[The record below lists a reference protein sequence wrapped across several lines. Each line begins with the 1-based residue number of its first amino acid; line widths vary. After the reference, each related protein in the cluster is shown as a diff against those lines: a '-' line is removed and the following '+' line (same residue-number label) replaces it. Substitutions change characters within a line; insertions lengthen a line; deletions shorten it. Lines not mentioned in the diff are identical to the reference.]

1 MNIKRS
7 VRLTR
12 RSYRRKL
19 IMFGVS
25 IFMSLALVA
34 TGFAAWVLSNDAS
47 KEAEGLVEIA
57 AVHEESVEISD
68 IKFLK
73 DNGDESTSDLDR
85 SFVFEPREG
94 DTNGRVRYGKSSE
107 DDTDTKPEDLDV
119 KFKWSIDN
127 YQIVGEVFVDFKIP
141 VNVYD
146 AIDAGWIDIDLQN
159 ADTEDNT
166 GFKVIGDETKDGKDY
181 KVLRY
186 VVQTA
191 QGTITA
197 NGGDGVV
204 SYTVEKDGDTVTKVN
219 FVMEIEFTWGEVFG
233 AQNPG
238 DYYDDDPV
246 GSAVDYDD
254 VKLTLNTFRAT
265 LHGLDHLENFDM
277 DTFNA
282 LPESDQKTLCDQ
294 NPIPNYIIV
303 INAQVA

>member
-94 DTNGRVRYGKSSE
+94 DTSGRVRYGKSSE

-141 VNVYD
+141 VNVYE
-146 AIDAGWIDIDLQN
+146 AIDAGWIDIDRKD
-159 ADTEDNT
+159 AEAGDTI
-166 GFKVIGDETKDGKDY
+166 GFETVAGSSDPNY
-181 KVLRY
+181 VLLRY
-186 VVQTA
+186 YVQTN
-191 QGTITA
+191 QGAITA

-219 FVMEIEFTWGEVFG
+219 FVMDIEFTWGTVFG
-233 AQNPG
+233 GMNPG

-265 LHGLDHLENFDM
+265 LHGLDHLENLDM
-277 DTFNA
+277 ATFNA
-282 LPESDQKTLCDQ
+282 LSESDQKALCDEH
-294 NPIPNYIIV
+294 PIPNYIIV